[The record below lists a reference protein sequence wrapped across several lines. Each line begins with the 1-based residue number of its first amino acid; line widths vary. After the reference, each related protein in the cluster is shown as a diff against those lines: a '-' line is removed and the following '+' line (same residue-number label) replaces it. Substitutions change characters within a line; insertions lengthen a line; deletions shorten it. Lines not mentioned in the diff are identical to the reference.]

1 MGTVEILTG
10 TGDVYAGAALL
21 RTTRYRLEITPSSA
35 SPAAPLI
42 EGTIDI
48 TGMAE
53 ALVLAGA
60 AQLALRLEDGRLLP
74 FTLLNTAG
82 RIRASGFAPPTP

>member
-10 TGDVYAGAALL
+10 TGDVYAGAELL
-21 RTTRYRLEITPSSA
+21 RTTRYRLEIAPPSPS
-35 SPAAPLI
+35 APLI

-53 ALVLAGA
+53 AVVLAGA
-60 AQLALRLEDGRLLP
+60 AQLTLRLEDGRLLP
-74 FTLLNTAG
+74 FTLMNTSG
-82 RIRASGFAPPTP
+82 RIRASGFTPPAS